1 TRAFCP
7 LILETESRR
16 IQRGKGN
23 RGSIPTSDET
33 RVRLDLIH
41 CQRHNQQRTAAFAIL
56 SLFVN
61 PKDFM
66 YEFAVTPAVTQIRR
80 RGVEIAEVAAGSLGA
95 ELELES
101 GDRVMSVNGR
111 AVCDYLDFRFQTAGE
126 TEMVVDVLKPSGEH
140 WELNIERDEAEDFGL
155 SFEQI
160 VPRQCANECLFCFCK
175 GNPETARPSL
185 FVRDEDV
192 RLSFLYGNYTTLT
205 SITDEEMRRVV
216 EQRLTPQYV
225 SVHATDLEVRAYLLG
240 IDKQRADISGKMRQM
255 LDAGIEI
262 HAQVVLCPTIND
274 GEILRKTIADLAEL
288 HPRVSSVAIV
298 PLGLTRYLNDARL
311 TPVTPEFCRQ
321 AIREVTGIQRD
332 LRAKLGTTF
341 AFLGDEIYLRAG
353 RAVPSRKHYGDYP
366 QIEDG
371 IGMVRSFENEF
382 SALRRRLERR
392 ARAAGGSLGRSP
404 SELFG
409 TILTGTLFAPV
420 LRRQV
425 ERLNVRLG
433 TRLHVAAVENDYFGG
448 DVSVAGLLTGGDFA
462 AARERVRG
470 DFVIMPRVALKSDEA
485 IMLDGMRLEDLQSQF
500 EVPLYA
506 FDFAGFAEMLEN
518 ITRERVPA
526 RQPQTQQPAVRV
538 SG

>member
-1 TRAFCP
+1 
-7 LILETESRR
+7 
-16 IQRGKGN
+16 
-23 RGSIPTSDET
+23 
-33 RVRLDLIH
+33 
-41 CQRHNQQRTAAFAIL
+41 
-56 SLFVN
+56 
-61 PKDFM
+61 M

-80 RGVEIAEVAAGSLGA
+80 RGVEISEVVAGSLGA
-95 ELELES
+95 ELELEP

-111 AVCDYLDFRFQTAGE
+111 AVRDYLDFRFQTAGE
-126 TEMVVDVLKPSGEH
+126 TEMVVDVRKPSGEH

-205 SITDEEMRRVV
+205 SITDDEMRRVV

-225 SVHATDLEVRAYLLG
+225 SVHATDLDVRAYLLG
-240 IDKQRADISGKMRQM
+240 IDKERADISGKIRQM

-262 HAQVVLCPTIND
+262 HAQVVLCPAIND
-274 GEILRKTIADLAEL
+274 GEVLRKTISDLAEL

-298 PLGLTRYLNDARL
+298 PLGLTRYLNDPRL
-311 TPVTPEFCRQ
+311 TPVTPEFCRRT
-321 AIREVTGIQRD
+321 IRDVTKIQSD
-332 LRAKLGTTF
+332 LRARLGTTF

-353 RAVPSRKHYGDYP
+353 RAVPSRQHYGDYP

-382 SALRRRLERR
+382 SSLQRKLERGGR
-392 ARAAGGSLGRSP
+392 AVNGPLDRAP
-404 SELFG
+404 SQLFG

-420 LRRQV
+420 LRRLV
-425 ERLNVRLG
+425 ERVNVRFG

-470 DFVIMPRVALKSDEA
+470 DFVIMPRVALKSDEP
-485 IMLDGMRLEDLQSQF
+485 IMLDGMRLEDLQRQF

-506 FDFAGFAEMLEN
+506 FDFAGLAEMLES
-518 ITRERVPA
+518 ISSKRVPA
-526 RQPQTQQPAVRV
+526 REPQAALIGV
-538 SG
+538 